1 MSDLFSYNPA
11 PPPGKKAPAASA
23 HKTGKAGQNVTE
35 FSVSDLS
42 QSIKNT
48 LESRFSHVRV
58 RGEISQPRFPGS
70 GHCYLSLKDDK
81 SVLAAIVWRGQLS
94 KMALTPE
101 EGMEVIAQ
109 GRLTS
114 FPGQSKYQLIIES
127 LELAGQGALLKQ
139 LEQLRQK
146 LLTEGLFAPERKQAL
161 PFLPQT
167 IGVVTSPTG
176 AVIRDI
182 LHRLADRFPRHVL
195 VWPVRVQGK
204 GSAEEIEAAI
214 RGFSALPTRSDLARY
229 PQAGDNQG
237 SRIARPDLLIVAR
250 GGGSLEDLWSFNEE
264 MVVRAVADCPIPVIS
279 AVGHETDTTLIDYV
293 ADQRAP
299 TPTAAAEMAVPV
311 RRDLWVNC
319 RQLGQRAYTALMRQG
334 QEYQACLVAM
344 ARGLPNPQ
352 RMLEENSQRLDM
364 IDGRAK
370 QALSYRT
377 ASMRQHLSALMP
389 LHPSQT
395 VARSRQDLSV
405 LSQRLQQAMT
415 SQLGKQQIK
424 LSAIRVTPPKA
435 QIQAA
440 GQRLSYL
447 SDLTHLSQRQIDQTR
462 QKLADYE
469 RLLNSYSHKKIL
481 ARGYAVIWSEA
492 KRPLTTIEAL
502 QQQQGVTVEM
512 QDGTYH
518 LPVPSA
524 GDQQSVAEIAKEK
537 R

>member
-11 PPPGKKAPAASA
+11 PPAGEKTHQASA
-23 HKTGKAGQNVTE
+23 SKTGDAGQNMTE

-42 QSIKNT
+42 QAIKNT

-81 SVLAAIVWRGQLS
+81 SVLAAVVWRGQLS
-94 KMALTPE
+94 KMDLTPE

-114 FPGQSKYQLIIES
+114 FPGQSKYQLIIET

-146 LLTEGLFAPERKQAL
+146 LLTEGLFAPERKQSL

-204 GSAEEIEAAI
+204 GSAAEVSAAI
-214 RGFSALPTRSDLARY
+214 RGFSALPTRSDLANR
-229 PQAGDNQG
+229 QKQG
-237 SRIARPDLLIVAR
+237 ENIEHLIARPDLLIVAR

-264 MVVRAVADCPIPVIS
+264 IVVRAVADCPIPVIS
-279 AVGHETDTTLIDYV
+279 AVGHETDTTLIDYA

-311 RRDLWVNC
+311 RRDLWMNC

-334 QEYQACLVAM
+334 QEYQARLVAM
-344 ARGLPNPQ
+344 SRGLPNPQ
-352 RMLEENSQRLDM
+352 RMLEDNNQRLDM

-370 QALSYRT
+370 QAMSYRI
-377 ASMRQHLSALMP
+377 AAMRQHLSALVP

-415 SQLGKQQIK
+415 TQLGKQQIK
-424 LSAIRVTPPKA
+424 LTGMRVAPPKA
-435 QIQAA
+435 QLQAA

-447 SDLTHLSQRQIDQTR
+447 SDITQLSQRQIDQTR
-462 QKLADYE
+462 QRLLDYE

-481 ARGYAVIWSEA
+481 ARGYAVIWSED
-492 KRPLTTIEAL
+492 KKPLTTIAEL

-512 QDGTYH
+512 QDGTHH
-518 LPVPSA
+518 LSVPCRDNA
-524 GDQQSVAEIAKEK
+524 QAATDKTQ
-537 R
+537 